1 MTTISCQF
9 ISFGISEFYHLFQL
23 SHDRKDDL
31 DIGLMLLS
39 HAKKDGVS
47 PNLVMCRCLL
57 GKNYKLVIWLHK
69 LYCILTWCTVL
80 QHPYEEGLAAFLLF
94 GYVHSGGKT
103 KQMIFVLGPP
113 IWQINKLKFDPSIN
127 GIRHLY
133 YGVQGTKFKR
143 FWFPG
148 TYWYLCDNYGYVHLI
163 WGKHKDK
170 PTLLLEGP
178 YSL

>member
-9 ISFGISEFYHLFQL
+9 ISFGISEFYHLFLL

-57 GKNYKLVIWLHK
+57 GKNYKLVNWSHK
-69 LYCILTWCTVL
+69 LCILTWCMVL
-80 QHPYEEGLAAFLLF
+80 QHPYQEGLAAFLLF

-103 KQMIFVLGPP
+103 KQMMYVLGPSD
-113 IWQINKLKFDPSIN
+113 KLTSWILILPSM
-127 GIRHLY
+127 GS
-133 YGVQGTKFKR
+133 GTYIVVYREQSFKR

-148 TYWYLCDNYGYVHLI
+148 TYWYICDNYGYVHLI